1 MVERPKAA
9 APAPAAL
16 LGGGLAGRMLL
27 ASGLLL
33 LVLGATFAVLLLAV
47 ADLRGAAR
55 AARDSEE
62 VLATANE
69 LERLVIDLETGVR
82 GFAPTGEEQFLE
94 PFDAARQ
101 SLPAHTAALA
111 RLSAAAPEQERT
123 ARRIAQAASAY
134 LEQYAAPLLRAVR
147 RGDPAAREVAATR
160 EGKRRVDAMRAEFDA
175 FIATERRL
183 AQAQQGRSDEA
194 ARRAVAAAVGGLAV
208 SSLLVLL
215 FAAYLTRAIV
225 QPVLRAAQ
233 MAVRLAGGNL
243 STRMP
248 ATGVAEIGQL
258 ERAFNDMAGSLERN
272 RDDLA
277 ALVTEQAAL
286 RRVATL
292 VARGVSPAELFARV
306 AEEVG
311 TLLGAD
317 ITTMVRFDPRGR
329 AELVV
334 APEAGADA
342 LPVGTTWDLE
352 GPGVT
357 TEVWRTGRPARV
369 DDYGDVSGRAG
380 EPLRRAG
387 VRSSVASPIV
397 VEGRRWGAMVVS
409 SRAEPLPS
417 GTEGRIADFT
427 ESSPWRSPTPRR
439 GPSFAG
445 WSRSSRRC
453 GGWRLWSPRRARRR
467 WSSRPSPGRSAC
479 SATPSWPGWSATSRT
494 GR

>member
-82 GFAPTGEEQFLE
+82 GFALTGEEQFLE
-94 PFDAARQ
+94 PFNAARQ

-160 EGKRRVDAMRAEFDA
+160 EGKRRVDAMRAEFDT

-215 FAAYLTRAIV
+215 FAGYLTRAIV

-352 GPGVT
+352 GPG
-357 TEVWRTGRPARV
+357 
-369 DDYGDVSGRAG
+369 
-380 EPLRRAG
+380 
-387 VRSSVASPIV
+387 
-397 VEGRRWGAMVVS
+397 
-409 SRAEPLPS
+409 
-417 GTEGRIADFT
+417 
-427 ESSPWRSPTPRR
+427 
-439 GPSFAG
+439 
-445 WSRSSRRC
+445 
-453 GGWRLWSPRRARRR
+453 
-467 WSSRPSPGRSAC
+467 
-479 SATPSWPGWSATSRT
+479 
-494 GR
+494 